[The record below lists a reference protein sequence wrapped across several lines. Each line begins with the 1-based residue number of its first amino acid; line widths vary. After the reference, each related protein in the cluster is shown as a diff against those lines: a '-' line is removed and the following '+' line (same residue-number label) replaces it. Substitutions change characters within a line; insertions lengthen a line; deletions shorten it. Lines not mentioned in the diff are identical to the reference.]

1 MTATEAPPETPET
14 ADHPPTRHIRILL
27 LSNAVEHLAYR
38 FTQIALPLVVLREF
52 DSAAVAGLVGGLAGL
67 PVVTSP
73 WWARRL
79 RQRLV
84 DGRALAFVS
93 LWQAGAVLVV
103 PVALTVGV
111 LHPAMLALAGLAVGV
126 SDALASP
133 ARTALLGDL
142 GDRLGGGAAIRVVTW
157 DDALRRGAMVVGP
170 ALAGLGVQLGWTHA
184 LLWVEGLAL
193 LVSAMLVRGV
203 VPPVAVVPGVPVAV
217 VAGAPL
223 ASGPAAAA
231 ADAPSAGAAPATA
244 PAPGILASVRDHPD
258 VLRGWVMRGTS
269 CLLWFAFALGL
280 AVEGE
285 RTGRAGALYAT
296 ALTAYGLG
304 SLVMTLGM
312 ARRPPSAQPLR
323 LATVAWVG
331 QGLAFAAMAL
341 WTTPATVAACAAAAG
356 AVTVVGIRALMQVL
370 LTRTHGPARRAALAG
385 QSILVDVTVS
395 VGMVVGG
402 LVIDQVGPRPTL
414 AVTGLVTA
422 AVALVTGLTA
432 GEAPAT
438 SGIPTAVAGRRGRTL
453 LGRSPSGH

>member
-1 MTATEAPPETPET
+1 MTATVTTEN
-14 ADHPPTRHIRILL
+14 ADHPPTRQIRTLL
-27 LSNAVEHLAYR
+27 LSNAIEHLAYR

-52 DSAAVAGLVGGLAGL
+52 DSAAMAGLVGGLSGV
-67 PVVTSP
+67 PVITSP

-79 RQRLV
+79 RQRLG
-84 DGRALAFVS
+84 DGRGLALVS

-103 PVALTVGV
+103 PIALALGA
-111 LHPAMLALAGLAVGV
+111 LHPVVLAVAGLAVGV

-133 ARTALLGDL
+133 GRTAVLGDL
-142 GDRLGGGAAIRVVTW
+142 GDRVGGDAAVRVITW

-193 LVSAMLVRGV
+193 VVSALLVHRVV
-203 VPPVAVVPGVPVAV
+203 VPIAPVTPVPTSRSTP
-217 VAGAPL
+217 
-223 ASGPAAAA
+223 PA
-231 ADAPSAGAAPATA
+231 DTPSAATAPA

-304 SLVMTLGM
+304 SLVMTLAI

-323 LATVAWVG
+323 LATIAWVG
-331 QGLAFAAMAL
+331 QGLAFAAMAV
-341 WTTPATVAACAAAAG
+341 WTTPVTVGVCAAAAG
-356 AVTVVGIRALMQVL
+356 AVTVVGIRAMMQVL

-395 VGMVVGG
+395 VGMLAGG
-402 LVIDQVGPRPTL
+402 LVIDHAGPRPTL
-414 AVTGLVTA
+414 ALTGLVTA
-422 AVALVTGLTA
+422 AVALVAGLTA
-432 GEAPAT
+432 GEAAAPAD
-438 SGIPTAVAGRRGRTL
+438 L
-453 LGRSPSGH
+453 RSPSPCPSAGDACGSC